1 MKGFFS
7 NACPEFNQLLYS
19 IPNTALYLL
28 YAENTSLLFFLL
40 IGDCR
45 SNIKRILPRLPAIT
59 DTLNAVLLNHQW
71 LYFPSSIDDPNFDTA
86 SVRTTTPSVFSILR
100 AKFGYWGSSSRSDA
114 VSMYSVETST
124 TTRERIDRNQDALE
138 IDTMIQKFQETAAG
152 TKAVGYTA
160 AIPDPAELAW
170 RMKADRALIVLMHW
184 AYRAQIGLEPFLN
197 YHFSFPHQA
206 QTQKAQWLNKL
217 PVPGYVNLIKSIWI
231 LTTLD
236 LKRGDLGRDLGDE
249 GKALVAS
256 LACVCLLCVSGYYIQ
271 LMEGHGVVEK
281 RILVLQVS
289 GS

>member
-1 MKGFFS
+1 M
-7 NACPEFNQLLYS
+7 S
-19 IPNTALYLL
+19 I
-28 YAENTSLLFFLL
+28 
-40 IGDCR
+40 
-45 SNIKRILPRLPAIT
+45 
-59 DTLNAVLLNHQW
+59 
-71 LYFPSSIDDPNFDTA
+71 
-86 SVRTTTPSVFSILR
+86 
-100 AKFGYWGSSSRSDA
+100 
-114 VSMYSVETST
+114 YSVETST

-206 QTQKAQWLNKL
+206 QTQKAPWLNKL
-217 PVPGYVNLIKSIWI
+217 PVPGYVNLIKSTWI

-236 LKRGDLGRDLGDE
+236 LKKGDLGRDLGDE

-256 LACVCLLCVSGYYIQ
+256 LACVCLSDSLCFFLSSLLHSV
-271 LMEGHGVVEK
+271 MEDVRG
-281 RILVLQVS
+281 
-289 GS
+289 

>member
-1 MKGFFS
+1 
-7 NACPEFNQLLYS
+7 
-19 IPNTALYLL
+19 
-28 YAENTSLLFFLL
+28 
-40 IGDCR
+40 
-45 SNIKRILPRLPAIT
+45 
-59 DTLNAVLLNHQW
+59 
-71 LYFPSSIDDPNFDTA
+71 
-86 SVRTTTPSVFSILR
+86 
-100 AKFGYWGSSSRSDA
+100 
-114 VSMYSVETST
+114 MYSVETST

-184 AYRAQIGLEPFLN
+184 AFRAQTGLEPFLN

-217 PVPGYVNLIKSIWI
+217 PVPGYVNLIKSTWI

-236 LKRGDLGRDLGDE
+236 LKKGDLGRDLGDE

-256 LACVCLLCVSGYYIQ
+256 LACLSTFSKQSVKANTIS
-271 LMEGHGVVEK
+271 HPRK
-281 RILVLQVS
+281 PP
-289 GS
+289 